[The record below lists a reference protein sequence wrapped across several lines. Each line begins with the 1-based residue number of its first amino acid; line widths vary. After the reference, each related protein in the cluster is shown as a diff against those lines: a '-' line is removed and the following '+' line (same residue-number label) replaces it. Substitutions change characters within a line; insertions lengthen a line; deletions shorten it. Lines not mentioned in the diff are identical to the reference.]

1 MDYIETITV
10 ERMKKVC
17 NGEQGGI
24 SKAVNWQG
32 GGSFVYAELKT
43 INKFKDE
50 DTIGALNQNMQ
61 YLPIG
66 EIDDEE
72 YGISEAEK
80 KLNKQFYGIA

>member
-10 ERMKKVC
+10 ERMKKVTD
-17 NGEQGGI
+17 GEQGGI

-32 GGSFVYAELKT
+32 GGSFIYAELKT
-43 INKFKDE
+43 IDNFKEE
-50 DTIGALNQNMQ
+50 DAIGALNQNMR

-72 YGISEAEK
+72 YGIGEMEK